1 MPPQKPPKIVSLPR
15 KTGWWILWP
24 SKDPAAHQK
33 ANKTHSRPFLAGRY
47 IEEAMGVSHMTAIRW
62 CGDEVSTV
70 TSVTVENPLEAPGA
84 DGKAYPSERLN
95 AARRQL
101 SRDELKDLVIR
112 LRKEHHL
119 SYRQIEDCTGIPY
132 RTCAFWCEESIS
144 TVQSCTV
151 ENPPSVFSADGK
163 ERPAERLSPEDWFST
178 WCPKNTFLDFRGTME
193 RWT

>member
-1 MPPQKPPKIVSLPR
+1 MEEIRIGSKVYRTPYSQLLRPLTEEEYQALKASVAAQGITSPIVVTEDGQVLDGVHRLRIAKELDLPPSAIPTVVVPGLAEEEKIARAV
-15 KTGWWILWP
+15 
-24 SKDPAAHQK
+24 A
-33 ANKTHSRPFLAGRY
+33 
-47 IEEAMGVSHMTAIRW
+47 
-62 CGDEVSTV
+62 
-70 TSVTVENPLEAPGA
+70 
-84 DGKAYPSERLN
+84 LN

-101 SRDELKDLVIR
+101 SKDELKDLVIR
-112 LRKEHHL
+112 LRKEHRL

-132 RTCAFWCEESIS
+132 RTCAFWCEEPIS